1 MPYGDSDKVYRYM
14 RQLADDAR
22 STGKTVVCARVGDVR
37 DILELK
43 GNSAAGDVVQ
53 AFETKEKLKEETGL
67 QFLSRT
73 GSGWQLD
80 SIFLFS
86 VT

>member
-14 RQLADDAR
+14 RQVADDAR
-22 STGKTVVCARVGDVR
+22 STGKTVVCARVEDVR
-37 DILELK
+37 DILALK
-43 GNSAAGDVVQ
+43 GTSAAGDVVQ
-53 AFETKEKLKEETGL
+53 VFETKEKLRQETGL

-73 GSGWQLD
+73 GSGWELD

-86 VT
+86 VI